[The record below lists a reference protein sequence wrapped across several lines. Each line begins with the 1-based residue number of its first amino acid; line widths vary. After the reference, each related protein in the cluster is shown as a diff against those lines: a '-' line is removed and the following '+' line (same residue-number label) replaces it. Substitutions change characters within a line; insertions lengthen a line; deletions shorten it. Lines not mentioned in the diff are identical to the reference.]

1 MTLIQFTSAFLLIGL
16 CTQYCYVSL
25 LETLLVPRFRFRLHR
40 LLTAAVLAIVIIL
53 PGLRLPTA
61 VRTPLCAAV
70 YLLLPFACYRGRI
83 ATRLISVMLWLA
95 LFICAEMLSFWLAP
109 TLGII
114 VAEITPVQ
122 QVMLDGLCTF
132 ITWILYLLLRSA
144 FHIME
149 DRLERPLWSRLAITA
164 LAIAGSSVIMSF
176 IAYIQQGVNI
186 SPWITSHFT
195 TLIAIGIFLPLI
207 SILGLFSLIHMLN
220 RSLRES
226 EEARLMEQQARAE
239 LRQMQTVLDGASRYR
254 QLRHDIRNH
263 LLAIDALGQKGE
275 YERQH
280 EYLASLNAA
289 FAQTRAQTYCGHTLI
304 DSLLD
309 AKQLRMRSSGI
320 DVVWNLHPVPE
331 TLEISDLDLCA
342 LVGNLLDN
350 AIEACERLEAVEQ
363 RKIEISLRIV
373 ERALLLRVVN
383 SCRDARALEMRM
395 HTYSQKRGGPGGIGL
410 KSMRRIVKNYKGELF
425 FRPGKDDKTMSVS
438 VYLPDAVKSQSHS

>member
-1 MTLIQFTSAFLLIGL
+1 MTLTQFTPVFLLIGL

-25 LETLLVPRFRFRLHR
+25 LETLLLPRFRFRLHR
-40 LLTAAVLAIVIIL
+40 LLTAAVLAVVIIL

-83 ATRLISVMLWLA
+83 ATRLMSVMLWLA
-95 LFICAEMLSFWLAP
+95 LFICAEMLSLWLAP
-109 TLGII
+109 ALGIFI
-114 VAEITPVQ
+114 ADITPVQ
-122 QVMLDGLCTF
+122 QMLLDSLCCL
-132 ITWILYLLLRSA
+132 ITWILFLLLRSA
-144 FHIME
+144 LHIIE

-176 IAYIQQGVNI
+176 VAYIQQGYNI
-186 SPWITSHFT
+186 APWITSHFT
-195 TLIAIGIFLPLI
+195 TLIATGIFLPLV

-239 LRQMQTVLDGASRYR
+239 LRQVHTVLDGASRYR

-280 EYLASLNAA
+280 EYLSSLNAA
-289 FAQTRAQTYCGHTLI
+289 FALTSAQTYCGHTLI

-309 AKQLRMRSSGI
+309 AKQLRMRDSGI

-331 TLEISDLDLCA
+331 KLEISDLDLCA

-350 AIEACERLEAVEQ
+350 AIEACERLDAGEKRE
-363 RKIEISLRIV
+363 IEISLRIV
-373 ERALLLRVVN
+373 DRALLLRVVN
-383 SCRDARALEMRM
+383 SCRNAHALEKSM
-395 HTYSQKRGGPGGIGL
+395 HSFSQKRNGPGGMGI
-410 KSMRRIVKNYKGELF
+410 KSMRRIVNNYSGELL
-425 FRPGKDDKTMSVS
+425 FRPGEDDQTMSVS
-438 VYLPDAVKSQSHS
+438 VYLPEAVK